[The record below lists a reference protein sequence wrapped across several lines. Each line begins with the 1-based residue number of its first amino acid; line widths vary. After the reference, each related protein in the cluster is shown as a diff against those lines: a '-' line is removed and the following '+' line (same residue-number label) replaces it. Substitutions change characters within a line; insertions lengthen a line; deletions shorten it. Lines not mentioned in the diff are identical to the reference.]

1 MTSSPSLF
9 NVRELLTRVKALIH
23 RATFGKR
30 TCSNKFSLDLLEVCK
45 LALNR
50 AVCTCTINGTAL
62 RLTVRE
68 FDLLDCFMCHPRLAF
83 SRGQLI
89 QYVWGDDYFGDENVV
104 DVVVRDLRKKL
115 ETGGL

>member
-1 MTSSPSLF
+1 MLA
-9 NVRELLTRVKALIH
+9 RVKALIR
-23 RATFGKR
+23 RATFGKS
-30 TCSNKFSLDLLEVCK
+30 TCSNKFSSDLLEVCK

-50 AVCTCTINGTAL
+50 AECTCTINGTAL

-68 FDLLDCFMCHPRLAF
+68 FDLLDCFMRHPRQAF

-89 QYVWGDDYFGDENVV
+89 QYVWGDDYFVDENVVDVV

-115 ETGGL
+115 EEGGS